1 MQDHEIALHI
11 DHIEKQLLRLLG
23 DSESAWAIIEY
34 TRQNKPRNFGWIHN
48 RQAYRALCVPDK
60 AHCRHL
66 LTALSYL
73 CSR

>member
-11 DHIEKQLLRLLG
+11 DHIEKQLLHLLG
-23 DSESAWAIIEY
+23 DSESAWSIIEY
-34 TRQNKPRNFGWIHN
+34 TRQNKPRNFSWIHN
-48 RQAYRALCVPDK
+48 RQAYRSLCMSDK
-60 AHCRHL
+60 ALCRHL